1 MPPDTAEHESPSF
14 ETSAETVSS
23 RPIPTILEVWF
34 AGCHS
39 DVGGSAAE
47 DKDHSLA
54 DISLR
59 WMIKQIVLSKC
70 GIKFDGAALRRAGLG
85 VLSTVPVVPTS
96 PTEEGSQAETPRAGP
111 SSPVEDGNKEYMARE
126 GNDKD
131 VEGHTF
137 PRGHDF
143 QAKIHDEMKANPG
156 WWILE
161 ILPVKSRYQR
171 PDGRWASKFGYT
183 LFSLVSLLANPHFL
197 VCPLF

>member
-47 DKDHSLA
+47 DKDYSLS

-70 GIKFDGAALRRAGLG
+70 GIKFDGAALRRAGLN
-85 VLSTVPVVPTS
+85 VLRTVPVVPMS
-96 PTEEGSQAETPRAGP
+96 PTEEGSQAETGLPTPRAGP
-111 SSPVEDGNKEYMARE
+111 SPPGEDGNNEYMARE
-126 GNDKD
+126 GDGKD
-131 VEGHTF
+131 VEGHTTF
-137 PRGHDF
+137 RPR
-143 QAKIHDEMKANPG
+143 
-156 WWILE
+156 
-161 ILPVKSRYQR
+161 STT
-171 PDGRWASKFGYT
+171 RWRSTRGGGFWR
-183 LFSLVSLLANPHFL
+183 S
-197 VCPLF
+197 CR